1 MESSKIS
8 VIVPVYNA
16 EKYIEE
22 CIQSVIVQDYKNWEL
37 VLVNDGSTDAS
48 GEICD
53 KISSIDHRIKVIHQ
67 ENQGVTKAR
76 ANGFFS
82 STGEY
87 IYFID
92 ADDFIER
99 DTLGYML
106 SLFKEG
112 VDIVVSDCKD
122 NMNLSWE
129 EYAQCLLKHELL
141 AVFMKLYRRRLFDE
155 YVFDTPRYF
164 RCGEDFLMQ
173 LRILKNI
180 CGTIFCDI
188 SSKYHYRYVADSVS
202 KTFIPD
208 MEYEIKLMRQ
218 VSDIIRI
225 LPAST
230 KLNYA
235 HFKFEISYLG
245 GMIGLRY
252 PIPFNEQW
260 VVDIVEK
267 SKNYR
272 LTLHEKIAVGAVKW
286 SPFRFI
292 LITEKRLRRFY
303 RRYVKRL

>member
-1 MESSKIS
+1 M
-8 VIVPVYNA
+8 
-16 EKYIEE
+16 
-22 CIQSVIVQDYKNWEL
+22 
-37 VLVNDGSTDAS
+37 VNDGSTDAS

-53 KISSIDHRIKVIHQ
+53 KISSIDYRIKVIHQ

-180 CGTIFCDI
+180 RGTIFCDI
-188 SSKYHYRYVADSVS
+188 SSKYHYRYVAYSVS
-202 KTFIPD
+202 KTFIHD

-235 HFKFEISYLG
+235 HLKFEISYLG

>member
-22 CIQSVIVQDYKNWEL
+22 CIQSVVAQDYKNWEL

-53 KISSIDHRIKVIHQ
+53 KACSIDHRIKVIHQ

-92 ADDFIER
+92 ADDFVEK

-106 SLFKEG
+106 SLFRED

-122 NMNLSWE
+122 NMNLNWE
-129 EYAQCLLKHELL
+129 EYAQCLLQHNLL
-141 AVFMKLYRRRLFDE
+141 PVFMKLYRRILFDE

-173 LRILKNI
+173 LRLLKNI
-180 CGTIFCDI
+180 QGTILCNVA
-188 SSKYHYRYVADSVS
+188 SKYHYRNVSDSVS

-208 MEYEIKLMRQ
+208 MEYEVKLMRQ
-218 VSDIIRI
+218 VTDIVNA
-225 LPAST
+225 LPSST
-230 KLNYA
+230 RLDYA

-245 GMIGLRY
+245 GMIGLKY

-260 VVDIVEK
+260 VIDIVEK
-267 SKNYR
+267 SKKYK
-272 LTLHEKIAVGAVKW
+272 LTLHEKIAVAAVKW
-286 SPFRFI
+286 GLFRFI
-292 LITEKRLRRFY
+292 LITEKRLRHFY

>member
-1 MESSKIS
+1 MKCSKIS

-16 EKYIEE
+16 QKYIEE
-22 CIQSVIVQDYKNWEL
+22 CIQSVIAQNYENWEL
-37 VLVNDGSTDAS
+37 ILVNDGSTDAS

-53 KISSIDHRIKVIHQ
+53 KASSIDHRIKVVHQ

-106 SLFKEG
+106 SLFKED

-122 NMNLSWE
+122 NMNLNWE

-141 AVFMKLYRRRLFDE
+141 AVFMKLCRRRLFDE

-164 RCGEDFLMQ
+164 KCGEDFLMQ
-173 LRILKNI
+173 LRLLKNI
-180 CGTIFCDI
+180 QGTILCDVA
-188 SSKYHYRYVADSVS
+188 SKYHYRYVADSVS

-208 MEYEIKLMRQ
+208 MEYEVNLMRQ
-218 VSDIIRI
+218 VADIIKS
-225 LPAST
+225 LPPST
-230 KLNYA
+230 KLEHA
-235 HFKFEISYLG
+235 HFEFEISYLG

-252 PIPFNEQW
+252 PVPFEEQW
-260 VVDIVEK
+260 VVNIVEK
-267 SKNYR
+267 SKKYE
-272 LTLHEKIAVGAVKW
+272 LTWREKIAVGAVKW
-286 SPFRFI
+286 RFFRFI

-303 RRYVKRL
+303 RIYIKRL

>member
-1 MESSKIS
+1 MKCSKIS
-8 VIVPVYNA
+8 VIVPVYNKQ
-16 EKYIEE
+16 KYIEE
-22 CIQSVIVQDYKNWEL
+22 CIQSVIAQNYENWEL
-37 VLVNDGSTDAS
+37 ILVNDGSTDAS

-53 KISSIDHRIKVIHQ
+53 KASSIDHRIKVAHQ

-99 DTLGYML
+99 DTSGYML
-106 SLFKEG
+106 SFFKED

-122 NMNLSWE
+122 SINLNWE
-129 EYAQCLLKHELL
+129 EYAQCLLKHKLL
-141 AVFMKLYRRRLFDE
+141 SGCMKLYRRRLFDE

-164 RCGEDFLMQ
+164 KCGEDFLMQ
-173 LRILKNI
+173 LRLLKNI
-180 CGTIFCDI
+180 QGTILCDVA
-188 SSKYHYRYVADSVS
+188 SKYHYRYVADSVS

-208 MEYEIKLMRQ
+208 MEYEVNLMHQ
-218 VSDIIRI
+218 VSDIIKI
-225 LPAST
+225 LPVST

-252 PIPFNEQW
+252 PVPFNEQW

-267 SKNYR
+267 SKNYK
-272 LTLHEKIAVGAVKW
+272 LTLHEKIAVGAVKL
-286 SPFRFI
+286 SSFRFI
-292 LITEKRLRRFY
+292 LIAEKKLRRFY
-303 RRYVKRL
+303 RRYVKRI